1 MVSATVKPQKFK
13 VLFICI
19 GNSCRSQIAEA
30 MARHLFPDVIDAE
43 SAGIAPLGTVARE
56 TLAVLQE
63 RGIRAEGLYSK
74 GINDVVEFFEPD
86 CIVNISG
93 HRIDGYFPLTKTV
106 EWEVRDPYGS
116 DPELYRE
123 ITGQIEQL
131 LSRLVAELR
140 RSENP

>member
-1 MVSATVKPQKFK
+1 MPSAPSEPQKFK

-30 MARHLFPDVIDAE
+30 MARQLYPDLIEAE
-43 SAGIAPLGTVARE
+43 SAGTAPLGTVARE

-74 GINDVVEFFEPD
+74 GINDVAEFFEPD
-86 CIVNISG
+86 VVVNISG
-93 HRIDGYFPLTKTV
+93 HRIDGYFPSTKTV
-106 EWEVRDPYGS
+106 DWNVRDPFGS

-123 ITGQIEQL
+123 IADQMEQL
-131 LSRLVAELR
+131 LNALARDLQ
-140 RSENP
+140 RSGKP

>member
-1 MVSATVKPQKFK
+1 MASAPVAPQKFK

-30 MARHLFPDVIDAE
+30 MARHMYPDLIDAE
-43 SAGIAPLGTVARE
+43 SAGTAPLGIVARE

-74 GINDVVEFFEPD
+74 GISHVAEFFEPD
-86 CIVNISG
+86 VIVNISG
-93 HRIDGYFPLTKTV
+93 HRINGYFPLTKTV
-106 EWEVRDPYGS
+106 DWDVRDPYGS

-123 ITGQIEQL
+123 IAGQMEQL
-131 LSRLVAELR
+131 LNRLAEELQR
-140 RSENP
+140 GQTQ